1 MLFDE
6 STSALD
12 PEPVGEGLKVMKD
25 LSEEGM
31 TMVIVTHEMGFAAR
45 VSDQVI
51 FLADGV
57 IEEASAPE
65 KLFSQPKSPRPQH
78 FLFTWKERGAESR
91 MAYPIPLLGW
101 WRGVAL
107 ARSGL
112 AVVGCVG
119 SAVVAIS

>member
-57 IEEASAPE
+57 IEEAGAPE
-65 KLFSQPKSPRPQH
+65 KLFSQPKSPRLQH
-78 FLFTWKERGAESR
+78 FLSTWKERGAESL
-91 MAYPIPLLGW
+91 MA
-101 WRGVAL
+101 
-107 ARSGL
+107 
-112 AVVGCVG
+112 
-119 SAVVAIS
+119 